1 MASLLTDAIA
11 SLGRW
16 QAFRSYDG
24 ESSAHEWLEDLEE
37 TMDKMGYRQSSFV
50 ERASEKLQGEAKS
63 WYRWWR
69 EYDQPGPL
77 SWEDFKATFL
87 DEFGL
92 STSDWEE
99 RLVTCQQCLQEPT
112 QAYSNRFTTYAR
124 RANRMNDPSL
134 VTVYVRGLK
143 KSLSEALDLF
153 GRRTPTSTLKEA
165 MRAAANLSRCN
176 WRALLADE
184 ELPPEPAGR
193 RVRFEDSRTTDR
205 PRSPWTRNA
214 DVRREEERRYSRP
227 SSNGSSSGS
236 GGGHRG
242 GSSTAPVGGG
252 GGNGGGGNRDR
263 DRNDRNLH
271 CWRQAGRDPGLQA
284 ATPPR
289 AHWRAKPTALAAS
302 SDGNGASTAPSS
314 GTVTGA
320 SAPGGGAC
328 ARSAWCARGG
338 GTAAA

>member
-124 RANRMNDPSL
+124 RANRMKDPSL
-134 VTVYVRGLK
+134 VTLYVRGLK

-153 GRRTPTSTLKEA
+153 GRRTPTSTLKEMSRLSLN
-165 MRAAANLSRCN
+165 MRDRVDGGGARGRGRYGGELNMV
-176 WRALLADE
+176 WRDYEGSEGSLYPDSDSEYDDALEGELLASE
-184 ELPPEPAGR
+184 QK
-193 RVRFEDSRTTDR
+193 RFRDFDLGQRL
-205 PRSPWTRNA
+205 PRSP
-214 DVRREEERRYSRP
+214 
-227 SSNGSSSGS
+227 SG
-236 GGGHRG
+236 
-242 GSSTAPVGGG
+242 
-252 GGNGGGGNRDR
+252 
-263 DRNDRNLH
+263 LI
-271 CWRQAGRDPGLQA
+271 A
-284 ATPPR
+284 AR
-289 AHWRAKPTALAAS
+289 
-302 SDGNGASTAPSS
+302 SS
-314 GTVTGA
+314 GTRQPP
-320 SAPGGGAC
+320 SPP
-328 ARSAWCARGG
+328 
-338 GTAAA
+338 AAAQPLPG